1 MDKDFNAAV
10 SQNADGSISFP
21 IGLFPVQAT
30 NALLP
35 IAGHCWKQ
43 PSNERSSSSDDLGG
57 EQLKMLAQRFFVVKG
72 LEPSRFLVVV
82 A

>member
-1 MDKDFNAAV
+1 MQGVYVPIWWGFGGVPLNP
-10 SQNADGSISFP
+10 P

-72 LEPSRFLVVV
+72 LEPTRFLVVV